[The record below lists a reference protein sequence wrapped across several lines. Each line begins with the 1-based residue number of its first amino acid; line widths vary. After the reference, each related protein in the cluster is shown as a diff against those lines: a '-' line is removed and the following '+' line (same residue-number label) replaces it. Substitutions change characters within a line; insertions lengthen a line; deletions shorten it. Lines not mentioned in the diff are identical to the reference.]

1 LIKIKEEYSE
11 QNNTQIQKIRVK
23 ADRKREINFENY
35 PVIVMSNDVEY
46 VHYEIQKKEGGGGSS
61 SSSSSSSPK
70 DDNDKK
76 GGILERAKEKALELK
91 DSVSDTT
98 KQLSNDQKKE

>member
-1 LIKIKEEYSE
+1 MIKIKEEYSE

-23 ADRKREINFENY
+23 ANRKREINFENY

-46 VHYEIQKKEGGGGSS
+46 VHYEIQKKEGGG
-61 SSSSSSSPK
+61 SSSSSPK

>member
-1 LIKIKEEYSE
+1 MIKIKEEYSE

-23 ADRKREINFENY
+23 ANRKREINFENY

-46 VHYEIQKKEGGGGSS
+46 VHYEIQKKEGGG
-61 SSSSSSSPK
+61 SSSSSPK

-91 DSVSDTT
+91 DSVADTT

>member
-1 LIKIKEEYSE
+1 MIKIKEEYSE

-46 VHYEIQKKEGGGGSS
+46 VHYEIQKKEGGSS
-61 SSSSSSSPK
+61 SRPK

>member
-1 LIKIKEEYSE
+1 MIKIKEEYSE

-23 ADRKREINFENY
+23 ANRKREINFENY

-46 VHYEIQKKEGGGGSS
+46 VHYEIQKKEGGG
-61 SSSSSSSPK
+61 SSSSSSPK

>member
-1 LIKIKEEYSE
+1 VHFYLLIKIKEEYSE

-35 PVIVMSNDVEY
+35 PVIIMSNDVEY
-46 VHYEIQKKEGGGGSS
+46 VHYEVQKKE
-61 SSSSSSSPK
+61 SSSSSPK

-76 GGILERAKEKALELK
+76 VGILEKAKEKALELK
-91 DSVSDTT
+91 DSVADTT
-98 KQLSNDQKKE
+98 KQLSNDQKKSK

>member
-1 LIKIKEEYSE
+1 MIKIKEEYSE

-23 ADRKREINFENY
+23 SDRKREINFENY
-35 PVIVMSNDVEY
+35 PVIIMSNDIEY
-46 VHYEIQKKEGGGGSS
+46 VHYEVQKKESGGGG
-61 SSSSSSSPK
+61 SPK

-76 GGILERAKEKALELK
+76 VGILEKAKEKALELK
-91 DSVSDTT
+91 DSVEDTT

>member
-35 PVIVMSNDVEY
+35 PVIIMSNDVEY
-46 VHYEIQKKEGGGGSS
+46 VHYEVQKKESGGGD
-61 SSSSSSSPK
+61 SSSSPK

-76 GGILERAKEKALELK
+76 VGILEKAKEKALELK
-91 DSVSDTT
+91 DSVADTT